1 VRLTLFARALLTHPV
16 TGCTLLGA
24 GVLSLAMV
32 PLVHL
37 YVLPRVELVPFA
49 ADATSISTGQGTYF
63 DANSLSLKGPV
74 TMTVTTH
81 VVGDVA
87 AGQHSG
93 DAVWNVSTT
102 VDTPDTLKLHD
113 PRFSLDWTLEK
124 WVGDRR
130 TDLPVHCCGES
141 PVFDGDVYLKFPFG
155 VPDTEYHMWDPKA
168 RHAFPIHRTGVTIV
182 DGHRLYRFDG
192 VVPPVRIGSVQVPGK
207 LVGQPDVPGLIQV
220 DEYYSDSDSEILV
233 DPMSGIPVGGSQ
245 SPKTTFRLPG
255 SATDQ
260 LTVLAATFT
269 SEPTSEQTVLSVVDS
284 TDSQLRMVQQTLPLM
299 ALLGGSAL
307 AALGASLLFWSWR
320 VTT

>member
-1 VRLTLFARALLTHPV
+1 MRLMRFLRGLLTHPV
-16 TGCTLLGA
+16 TGCLLLGA
-24 GVLSLAMV
+24 GVLSLAVV
-32 PLVHL
+32 PLVHW
-37 YVLPRVELVPFA
+37 YVLPRVELIPFA
-49 ADATSISTGQGTYF
+49 QDATSISTGKGDYF

-74 TMTVTTH
+74 TLTVTTH
-81 VVGDVA
+81 VVGDAA
-87 AGQHSG
+87 AGQRSG

-124 WVGDRR
+124 WVADRR

-141 PVFDGDVYLKFPFG
+141 PVFDGNVYLKFPFG
-155 VPDTEYHMWDPKA
+155 VPDYQYDFWDPKA
-168 RHAFPIHRTGVTIV
+168 RQAFPIRRIGVTVV

-192 VVPPVRIGSVQVPGK
+192 VVPPTRIGSVQVPGA

-255 SATDQ
+255 SATDR
-260 LTVLAATFT
+260 LTVLDATFT
-269 SEPTSEQTVLSVVDS
+269 SEPASERTVLGLVDS
-284 TDSQLRMVQQTLPLM
+284 TDRQLRMVQRTLPLM
-299 ALLGGSAL
+299 GLLGGSAL
-307 AALGASLLFWSWR
+307 AALGAALLFWSWR
-320 VTT
+320 ATT